1 MHYINI
7 IDYAYPDDLFMFLSA
22 RVNSSNIQ
30 RNNGWTLCKV
40 NDKELTVKNLSGYI
54 SEYIWEIV
62 LPKKCM
68 FLLNKCEKITYEIR
82 RDILVRTLN
91 VASYMKS
98 ISADLVQNELS
109 EYLNDGNSYLSV
121 DGFFVFRLK
130 GLMDDIK
137 ALLDVSIYEN
147 YVEEEY
153 NDFVNFMKEI
163 VAEQITGYD
172 EIFLFENHDGFKI
185 LTDKGDDITEDC
197 IGKNIKSECKNKNER
212 MDAIISSIVAI
223 APKKIFIHCSAEM
236 FDSAFCDLLRG
247 IFSGRV
253 IKC

>member
-109 EYLNDGNSYLSV
+109 EYLKDGNSYLSV

-130 GLMDDIK
+130 GLNLKIDQLILG
-137 ALLDVSIYEN
+137 AIILEHHRSAVFIGN
-147 YVEEEY
+147 AGC
-153 NDFVNFMKEI
+153 F
-163 VAEQITGYD
+163 G
-172 EIFLFENHDGFKI
+172 KI
-185 LTDKGDDITEDC
+185 LICIRNGHNLLCINSHHYSPQLYPITT
-197 IGKNIKSECKNKNER
+197 I
-212 MDAIISSIVAI
+212 AIFQ
-223 APKKIFIHCSAEM
+223 PIHA
-236 FDSAFCDLLRG
+236 AF
-247 IFSGRV
+247 
-253 IKC
+253 